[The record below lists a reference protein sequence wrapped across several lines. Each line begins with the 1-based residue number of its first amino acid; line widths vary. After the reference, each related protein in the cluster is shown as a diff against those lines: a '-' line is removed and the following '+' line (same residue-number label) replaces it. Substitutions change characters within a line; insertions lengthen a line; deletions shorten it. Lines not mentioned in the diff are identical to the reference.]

1 MVTLRRR
8 VTDVRRSFPASRFP
22 LPASRA
28 ALALLFAV
36 SAASAQP
43 SSLPTKLSDS
53 AFWKLVTDISE
64 PGGFFRSDNFVS
76 NEVTFQWVIPDLL
89 RTTKPG
95 GVYLGVGPDQNFTY
109 IVALRPKMVFIF
121 DIRRQ
126 NLLTHLMYK
135 ALIEQSTD
143 RADFVSRLFSRAR
156 PSGLDTSSTPEAIF
170 GAFATMPPDSIRFR
184 RNITG
189 IRDWLTKTHGF
200 TLSDD
205 DLSTIAM
212 VYEAFV
218 TYGPD
223 ITYNS
228 NQRNAF
234 GRGQMPSYA
243 ALQVATDSDRV
254 HRSYLST
261 EARFRALK
269 ELETNNLVV
278 PVVGD
283 FAGPKAIRTVAQ
295 YLKDRKATVTAFYLS
310 NVEQYLFNQG
320 DDARN
325 FFENVSTLPIDSS
338 STFIRSVFNF
348 MTAYPRTPMVGPY
361 LRGQQMLASMLEQV
375 KLFKE
380 GKLSSYLEVIQ
391 TSR

>member
-1 MVTLRRR
+1 MIATRRR
-8 VTDVRRSFPASRFP
+8 APRSFGFRLLASR
-22 LPASRA
+22 
-28 ALALLFAV
+28 LLGIGLLLG
-36 SAASAQP
+36 AASLGAQAQ
-43 SSLPTKLSDS
+43 LPTKLTDS

-64 PGGFFRSDNFVS
+64 PGGMFRSDNFVS
-76 NEVTFQWVIPDLL
+76 NEITYQWVIPDLL

-109 IVALRPKMVFIF
+109 IVALKPKMAIIF

-126 NLLTHLMYK
+126 NMLTHLMYK
-135 ALIEQSTD
+135 ALIEQATD
-143 RADFVSRLFSRAR
+143 RADFVSRLFAR
-156 PSGLDTSSTPEAIF
+156 QRPPGLDTSSTPETIF
-170 GAFATMPPDSIRFR
+170 GAYAAVPPDSARFR
-184 RNITG
+184 RNING

-200 TLSDD
+200 TLSEE
-205 DLSTIAM
+205 DLNTIAY

-218 TYGPD
+218 TWGPD

-254 HRSYLST
+254 HRSYMST
-261 EARFRALK
+261 EAAFRSLK
-269 ELETNNLVV
+269 QLETDNLLV

-325 FFENVSTLPIDSS
+325 FFENCNTLPIDST
-338 STFIRSVFNF
+338 STFIRSVFN
-348 MTAYPRTPMVGPY
+348 MTPYARAPMVGPY
-361 LRGQQMLASMLEQV
+361 MRGQQMLASMRDQLR
-375 KLFKE
+375 LFKD
-380 GKLSSYLEVIQ
+380 GKLSQYFDVIQ